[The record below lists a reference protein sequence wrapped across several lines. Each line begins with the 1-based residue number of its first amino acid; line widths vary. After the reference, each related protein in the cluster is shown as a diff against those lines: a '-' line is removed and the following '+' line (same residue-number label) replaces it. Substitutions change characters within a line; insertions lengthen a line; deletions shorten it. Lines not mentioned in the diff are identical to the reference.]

1 MSTVLSLKMAAA
13 SWAGAAVDHS
23 TTAAHRATRDI
34 RSVRFMMPSSTAILE
49 SVARKGAQ
57 INRAPYN
64 VETWN
69 QPGLAPAAKLVKIR
83 NSQLRPMNSPRGG
96 KNSPLPPRKFPAPQ
110 GQGIRHKSLE
120 LLSQVKSEQRNLRR

>member
-1 MSTVLSLKMAAA
+1 
-13 SWAGAAVDHS
+13 
-23 TTAAHRATRDI
+23 
-34 RSVRFMMPSSTAILE
+34 MMPSSTAILE

-83 NSQLRPMNSPRGG
+83 NSQLRPMNSLRGG
-96 KNSPLPPRKFPAPQ
+96 KNSLLPPRKFPAPQ
-110 GQGIRHKSLE
+110 GQGIRHKLLE
-120 LLSQVKSEQRNLRR
+120 LLSQVKSEQRNLRGLRAVFLAKFPANGNLRIERFTAKPVQRARL